1 MFRVEKKKLSF
12 VMALMNRSHQI
23 EKTLIKNLEDNWE
36 DSEDVEF
43 VLMDINSNDGF
54 RKWIRNQKLE
64 KYVECGF
71 LRYFETDILDQ
82 WHLSVSVKT
91 QQLTKQ
97 EVKL

>member
-1 MFRVEKKKLSF
+1 
-12 VMALMNRSHQI
+12 MALMNRSHQI

-36 DSEDVEF
+36 DREDVEF

-82 WHLSVSVKT
+82 WHSSIGKNT
-91 QQLTKQ
+91 ATHQARGKI
-97 EVKL
+97 